1 MIGFDSFISIV
12 MAVAT
17 FFRDNCHPASLFP
30 SWTQY
35 LLPAPTEYF
44 SQQSPPVEYL
54 PVIETFTMVI
64 TQTTAATASS
74 LNKALAIIPKT
85 APYAAPTSS
94 DLARKMIYALYT
106 YILRFFTHPV
116 TLLLFFSFGFE
127 LLKVTIIYRIA
138 SPPVMKQQDTIRLE
152 AQIIERDGTIEKM
165 RSAHAKTV
173 AELREKLY
181 TQEEKAR
188 IARGTAHLV
197 HRVEM
202 GKKEQ
207 EIQILSHKLEWS
219 GHMEIKARY
228 DSDDKVRD
236 LEKKIDQ
243 LRLVVDTLEDKL
255 EAAGELIDAAEQA
268 ADKVKDAEASARAAA
283 QEAREANMKIEAAEK
298 AAGEKVQAANKANKE
313 KIVTERQNAQ
323 DAIYKLVD
331 QVKLERE
338 QTRIQEYK
346 VQGLERVERDLKKTL
361 ADMARGTAEVPSGRT
376 FTTTGTA
383 TVIAA
388 TRLRLQQASIPAP
401 VAPVAAPIP
410 AITITAPFPTFS
422 SALSPAAEPQTTTTP
437 AVVAHAHTL
446 VVAKQKGPRPRPTSW
461 CAAGL
466 PNPIRL
472 IRPPPRP
479 IMPNTKKNSRGK

>member
-1 MIGFDSFISIV
+1 MIGFDSLISIV

-35 LLPAPTEYF
+35 LLPAPTESF
-44 SQQSPPVEYL
+44 SQQSSPVEDL
-54 PVIETFTMVI
+54 PVIETITMVV
-64 TQTTAATASS
+64 TQTAAATASS

-94 DLARKMIYALYT
+94 DLAREMIYALFT
-106 YILRFFTHPV
+106 YILRFFTHPL

-127 LLKVTIIYRIA
+127 LLKVIVIYRIA
-138 SPPVMKQQDTIRLE
+138 SSSVPKQQDTIKLE

-165 RSAHAKTV
+165 RSAHATTV

-188 IARGTAHLV
+188 TAHFV

-202 GKKEQ
+202 GKKVQ
-207 EIQILSHKLEWS
+207 EIKTLGHKLEWS

-268 ADKVKDAEASARAAA
+268 DD
-283 QEAREANMKIEAAEK
+283 
-298 AAGEKVQAANKANKE
+298 KANKE
-313 KIVTERQNAQ
+313 KIVRERQNAQ
-323 DAIYKLVD
+323 AHIDKLRTEIETQKNNV
-331 QVKLERE
+331 
-338 QTRIQEYK
+338 RIEEYK
-346 VQGLERVERDLKKTL
+346 VQELKRENKELGAKAREAAAVPNLPSFVGKT
-361 ADMARGTAEVPSGRT
+361 
-376 FTTTGTA
+376 TA
-383 TVIAA
+383 TAA
-388 TRLRLQQASIPAP
+388 EETRRRLQALPGPESPRSPAP
-401 VAPVAAPIP
+401 TPAIVAPSSSTAFGPRANPI
-410 AITITAPFPTFS
+410 
-422 SALSPAAEPQTTTTP
+422 TTP
-437 AVVAHAHTL
+437 AVRQT
-446 VVAKQKGPRPRPTSW
+446 KGPRPRPTVW
-461 CAAGL
+461 IAAAL

-472 IRPPPRP
+472 ARPPPPP
-479 IMPNTKKNSRGK
+479 IMPKTKNSRGK